1 MHRQALELETRAVS
15 PTWVGDDSLDSI
27 ALDPELAKIA
37 QEARKRPPVTEEE
50 KQGGG
55 PEEVLIK
62 VKWKPHPKDDAARAP
77 APWGFK
83 MKRVRVWKVLNAVL
97 LLNWPWTA

>member
-1 MHRQALELETRAVS
+1 MESEPRAAS

-37 QEARKRPPVTEEE
+37 QEARTRPLITEE
-50 KQGGG
+50 KKRGGG
-55 PEEVLIK
+55 PAEVLIK
-62 VKWKPHPKDDAARAP
+62 VKWQPHPKDDAARAP

-83 MKRVRVWKVLNAVL
+83 MKRVRV
-97 LLNWPWTA
+97 